1 MNLKDILSI
10 SGESTLFKFIAQGK
24 NAVIV
29 ENLESGR
36 RLSAGA
42 ASKVSALDEIA
53 IFTTGEDVPLS
64 KVMDMLWEKENGGE
78 VLSHKMPEADL
89 REYFAGV
96 LPEYDR
102 DRVYTSDIRKVLHWY
117 SILHKLNL
125 LIKEEEKEEPDEE
138 AEAHSGTDTSEAKPA
153 TKPKAKVVAKG
164 EAKPKAK
171 VVAKVEA
178 KPKAKTAVKGEA
190 KPAAKT
196 EVKPTAKPKESKAP
210 AAGGG
215 KKKPAA
221 GK

>member
-53 IFTTGEDVPLS
+53 IFTTGEDLPLG

-78 VLSHKMPEADL
+78 VLSHKMPDADL

-125 LIKEEEKEEPDEE
+125 LIKEEEKKEEANEE
-138 AEAHSGTDTSEAKPA
+138 AEGNSGTDTPEVKSKAKPKA
-153 TKPKAKVVAKG
+153 KAEVKSDVKPKAKVEV
-164 EAKPKAK
+164 KPKAK
-171 VVAKVEA
+171 
-178 KPKAKTAVKGEA
+178 PKG
-190 KPAAKT
+190 
-196 EVKPTAKPKESKAP
+196 SKAP
-210 AAGGG
+210 AAGGA